1 MDMKIS
7 NFYAT
12 SDLPLVATL
21 SLYFPVEKIDTTNP
35 RRTSFLFL
43 QTSELNDLITKY
55 WRKELRIEPLAFFNQ
70 LKTVKTMLY
79 SRV

>member
-1 MDMKIS
+1 MKKELYS
-7 NFYAT
+7 T

-21 SLYFPVEKIDTTNP
+21 SLYFPVEKVDMTNP

-43 QTSELNDLITKY
+43 QSSELNDLITKY
-55 WRKELRIEPLAFFNQ
+55 WRKELRIEPLTFFNQ

>member
-1 MDMKIS
+1 MKNELYS
-7 NFYAT
+7 T

-35 RRTSFLFL
+35 RRISFLFL
-43 QTSELNDLITKY
+43 QTTELNGLITRY